1 MGNPKK
7 TIVKSLII
15 FIGLIISISV
25 SGQQLTY
32 KGELVDTIKII
43 SNSSY
48 YHFDDKGT
56 TTGVYDEYI
65 IVYDKQKSNYIINPY
80 RRTEYKITFKPDTS
94 SRKEKVLKQGEMIN
108 RLLISNL
115 LKQFEVSYIKPA
127 FDNIG
132 MTNEKFLNLTD
143 KKHIVQVAKWHKQDW
158 HFKKSYST
166 REQNEAIFK
175 GCQNIDTLNMYLA
188 TAFDTSGY
196 VVITDVDQH
205 FDVVIVTTEA
215 KYRFEGKYP
224 NSFKQPWYNHS
235 TNDMLNTNSVLNF
248 SINSALVAI
257 LPDKFSR
264 LETLKFG
271 ALTNEYIEWYLKRR
285 GIIF

>member
-1 MGNPKK
+1 MKQ
-7 TIVKSLII
+7 ILIL
-15 FIGLIISISV
+15 IGLTLSLCAT
-25 SGQQLTY
+25 GQQLTY
-32 KGELVDTIKII
+32 KGEFVDTIKII

-65 IVYDKQKSNYIINPY
+65 VVFDKLKNNYILNPY
-80 RRTEYKITFKPDTS
+80 RRTDYKYTFKPDTS
-94 SRKEKVLKQGEMIN
+94 FNKEKVLKQGEVVDG
-108 RLLISNL
+108 LLISNL

-132 MTNEKFLNLTD
+132 MSNEQFLNLTD
-143 KKHIVQVAKWHKQDW
+143 EKHIVQVAKWHKEDW

-166 REQNEAIFK
+166 KEQNKTIFK
-175 GCQNIDTLNMYLA
+175 GCQNVDSLNLYLA

-196 VVITDVDQH
+196 IVVTDVDQH
-205 FDVVIVTTEA
+205 FDVVILTSKS

-235 TNDMLNTNSVLNF
+235 TTNIHSTNSVLNL

-264 LETLKFG
+264 LETLKFE